1 MSIWGTQSGNSISIP
16 CYQETP
22 VEDNGRGMRDH
33 LRVCPPDGSNMEE
46 RKGVPWCCAALIAGR
61 TRNPLKN
68 RWRLALGTPLGI
80 FQKYS
85 PKIPRTFQLGWVRI
99 LPPIF
104 PPQEE
109 SMRLWRTA
117 RYIIFTCRRWDTPKN
132 QTPINIPLTIDL
144 DAPIAGPE
152 CVNLQEY
159 TKSVSKKY
167 NLVSI
172 VVIIL

>member
-104 PPQEE
+104 PPQDLQILSGVRGVARRREE
-109 SMRLWRTA
+109 IGQYLKGAGCSWHNQVDAGQRERNLGQAEGGQGLVQRRLRSLGT
-117 RYIIFTCRRWDTPKN
+117 RRF
-132 QTPINIPLTIDL
+132 QCL
-144 DAPIAGPE
+144 
-152 CVNLQEY
+152 
-159 TKSVSKKY
+159 
-167 NLVSI
+167 
-172 VVIIL
+172 